1 MNAAILTFQFA
12 HNYGALLQAYAL
24 SRYLKGRNIHVEI
37 APYNPEWAQAEYAI
51 SPLAKGIPPR
61 RRIRLALQYPR
72 RKKQSQFFEQFIAE
86 ELNAGDTFATEQ
98 ELYQWL
104 DRHDCVV
111 CGSDQIWNNRITGDG
126 AAYYAA
132 GSRVK
137 KVSYAAS
144 LGTAQL
150 SAAQKKN
157 MEAYLPQFSALSVRE
172 PGSAEKVEQL
182 LHKPVQV
189 VLDPVFLLEKEEW
202 MKLARPVDVDPNFL
216 FLYFLQE
223 DEVLL
228 RWAQTYAKE
237 HGLKI
242 YEVHPTM
249 AARHAGCKRLDEVGP
264 KEFVWLI
271 QNAACVCTN
280 SFHAT
285 AFSTIYKKK
294 LLHIPNSKSPER
306 TISLLQRAG
315 ITLEQGGKMPLYD
328 LALYDGSSLERE
340 IEKSKAFLD
349 AALREDTLQ

>member
-86 ELNAGDTFATEQ
+86 ELNAGSTFATEP

-144 LGTAQL
+144 LVADEHYGVTVAMVNRHVTANPL
-150 SAAQKKN
+150 ADIAGKTRG
-157 MEAYLPQFSALSVRE
+157 V
-172 PGSAEKVEQL
+172 PGDCDMVN
-182 LHKPVQV
+182 V
-189 VLDPVFLLEKEEW
+189 
-202 MKLARPVDVDPNFL
+202 AR
-216 FLYFLQE
+216 
-223 DEVLL
+223 
-228 RWAQTYAKE
+228 AM
-237 HGLKI
+237 G
-242 YEVHPTM
+242 
-249 AARHAGCKRLDEVGP
+249 
-264 KEFVWLI
+264 
-271 QNAACVCTN
+271 
-280 SFHAT
+280 
-285 AFSTIYKKK
+285 
-294 LLHIPNSKSPER
+294 
-306 TISLLQRAG
+306 ISLG
-315 ITLEQGGKMPLYD
+315 
-328 LALYDGSSLERE
+328 
-340 IEKSKAFLD
+340 
-349 AALREDTLQ
+349 